1 MAVRPYTRYH
11 YSTDEL
17 VKRFKPALSNT
28 FDVYINTPRLAFGPS
43 GDVNWSEI
51 NFMAYEAVLPG
62 TSYELGQVFGDRQGR
77 TEQYPTKRVYP
88 PVDVSFYIDKDYDV
102 IRFFEAWINTM
113 STNKGTSADSYVTHN
128 YANSYEGE
136 VTITKY
142 ERNLRQP
149 GSRLRDPR
157 ESSPQPGNVIK
168 YTLRNAFPS
177 NLISIP
183 VSYDGAQILKTTV
196 TFNYD
201 VYFFEM
207 RDGAIEN
214 ADNIFGRTSGAGGD
228 PPVAGGG
235 QGTTQPLEG
244 DEIINAVNENRRS
257 LKEDVS
263 MLRNMQEA
271 SRLRQA
277 GFSPGLGQDGRL
289 GPGF

>member
-1 MAVRPYTRYH
+1 
-11 YSTDEL
+11 
-17 VKRFKPALSNT
+17 
-28 FDVYINTPRLAFGPS
+28 
-43 GDVNWSEI
+43 
-51 NFMAYEAVLPG
+51 
-62 TSYELGQVFGDRQGR
+62 
-77 TEQYPTKRVYP
+77 
-88 PVDVSFYIDKDYDV
+88 
-102 IRFFEAWINTM
+102 
-113 STNKGTSADSYVTHN
+113 
-128 YANSYEGE
+128 
-136 VTITKY
+136 
-142 ERNLRQP
+142 
-149 GSRLRDPR
+149 
-157 ESSPQPGNVIK
+157 
-168 YTLRNAFPS
+168 
-177 NLISIP
+177 
-183 VSYDGAQILKTTV
+183 
-196 TFNYD
+196 
-201 VYFFEM
+201 M